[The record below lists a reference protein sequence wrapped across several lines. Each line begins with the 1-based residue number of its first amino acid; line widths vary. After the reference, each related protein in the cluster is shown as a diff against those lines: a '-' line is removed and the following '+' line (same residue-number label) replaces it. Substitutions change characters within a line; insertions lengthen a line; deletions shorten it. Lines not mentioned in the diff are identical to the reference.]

1 MTLVCSK
8 LPCDGNYSELF
19 AISNEDS
26 ALNRSK
32 KDEAILAV
40 IDIDISCD
48 IKDKIGAI
56 FAVIDIVL
64 LFFD

>member
-1 MTLVCSK
+1 MTLIGSK
-8 LPCDGNYSELF
+8 LTCDGNNGHFL

-26 ALNRSK
+26 ALNRSE
-32 KDEAILAV
+32 KDETVLAV
-40 IDIDISCD
+40 INIDVSCD

-56 FAVIDIVL
+56 FAIIDIIL